1 MNVLRTLNEAQPNLT
16 SSSAGFIM
24 WVIAIICVAS
34 VMVSPS
40 LGGIKDLDSHF
51 STPNPNRSQEVEA
64 RASDMEAIP
73 LEFHKENT
81 VTNDLIFDGFEDE
94 DYIDFD
100 KILEAGSD
108 DYM

>member
-1 MNVLRTLNEAQPNLT
+1 
-16 SSSAGFIM
+16 M
-24 WVIAIICVAS
+24 WVIAVICAAS
-34 VMVSPS
+34 VMVRPS

-51 STPNPNRSQEVEA
+51 STAGPNKTHEVGA
-64 RASDMEAIP
+64 GALDMEAAP
-73 LEFHKENT
+73 LDFHKENT

-100 KILEAGSD
+100 KILAAGSD

>member
-1 MNVLRTLNEAQPNLT
+1 
-16 SSSAGFIM
+16 
-24 WVIAIICVAS
+24 
-34 VMVSPS
+34 MVSPS

-51 STPNPNRSQEVEA
+51 STPNPNRSQEVEP

-81 VTNDLIFDGFEDE
+81 VTNDLIFDGFEDV

-108 DYM
+108 DYMWVPTAVTFNICWFGAIKFAIC